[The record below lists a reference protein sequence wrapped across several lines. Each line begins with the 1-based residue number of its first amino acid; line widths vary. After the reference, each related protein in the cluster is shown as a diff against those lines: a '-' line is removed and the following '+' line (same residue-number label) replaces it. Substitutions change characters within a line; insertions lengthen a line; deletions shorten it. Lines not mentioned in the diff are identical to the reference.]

1 MRMDDPYPTFTYFV
15 TQIRQLYPRFAY
27 IHLFEPRVLGG
38 QDRVPLPGESNDFL
52 RKIWDVPESRE
63 NGSVFISAG
72 GYNRQLAF
80 DAAEEKGDLI
90 SFGRHFIPNVSF
102 SEAIDIPWP
111 LKSKSCLARSPS
123 PHFQG
128 HTINT
133 IRPLDILHQ
142 D

>member
-1 MRMDDPYPTFTYFV
+1 MRMDDPNPTFTYFV

-52 RKIWDVPESRE
+52 RKIWDVPGSRE

-72 GYNRQLAF
+72 GYTRQLAF
-80 DAAEEKGDLI
+80 EAAEEKGDLI

-102 SEAIDIPWP
+102 SAVVDIRWP
-111 LKSKSCLARSPS
+111 LRSKPLFSPIS
-123 PHFQG
+123 QPAFSRTYH
-128 HTINT
+128 
-133 IRPLDILHQ
+133 
-142 D
+142 